1 LLYTILK
8 IPAQIAFYFY
18 CRHLSVN
25 SHSILKTE
33 GPLLIA
39 ANHPNSFLDA
49 IIVATLFKRPIYS
62 LARGDAFTNRFVTFL
77 LRSMKIM
84 PVYRIS
90 EGAENLN
97 ENYSTFDKC
106 KEIFK
111 KNGIV
116 LIFSEGLCL
125 NEWHLRSLKKGTA
138 RLALDS
144 WNQGIPLKI
153 LPLGIN
159 YHSFN
164 SFGKN
169 IILRFGSMITR
180 KDIDTENI
188 QGKSISSFNNT
199 LKNKLQSLVIEI
211 PINDNKKIKDN
222 FYFPIS
228 KTVRILLSLPALAGF
243 VIHAPLYIP
252 IKFFIYKKTSHTVH
266 YDSIMACALFL
277 MYPIYLMA
285 ISLILFSLTCSW
297 WCYSLVLV
305 LPFFAWSYLQ
315 LKKQF

>member
-1 LLYTILK
+1 
-8 IPAQIAFYFY
+8 
-18 CRHLSVN
+18 
-25 SHSILKTE
+25 
-33 GPLLIA
+33 
-39 ANHPNSFLDA
+39 
-49 IIVATLFKRPIYS
+49 
-62 LARGDAFTNRFVTFL
+62 
-77 LRSMKIM
+77 M

-144 WNQGIPLKI
+144 WNEGIPLKI

-159 YHSFN
+159 YQSFN

-169 IILRFGSMITR
+169 IILRFGSMINR
-180 KDIDTENI
+180 KDIDTGNI
-188 QGKSISSFNNT
+188 QGKSILLFNNI

-211 PINDNKKIKDN
+211 PINDYEKIKDN
-222 FYFPIS
+222 FYFQIS
-228 KTVRILLSLPALAGF
+228 KTFRILLLLPAFTGL

-252 IKFFIYKKTSHTVH
+252 IKFYVYKKTIDTVH
-266 YDSIMACALFL
+266 YDSIIACALFML
-277 MYPIYLMA
+277 YPIYLIVISM
-285 ISLILFSLTCSW
+285 ILFSITSSCWSYSLILI
-297 WCYSLVLV
+297 

>member
-1 LLYTILK
+1 MLYTILK
-8 IPAQIAFYFY
+8 IPARIAFYFY
-18 CRHLSVN
+18 CRKLSVN
-25 SHSILKTE
+25 FHSIFKTE

-49 IIVATLFKRPIYS
+49 IIVATLFKRPVYS

-144 WNQGIPLKI
+144 WNEGIPLKI

-159 YHSFN
+159 YQSFN

-169 IILRFGSMITR
+169 IILRFGSMINR
-180 KDIDTENI
+180 KDIDTGNI
-188 QGKSISSFNNT
+188 QGKSILLFNNI

-211 PINDNKKIKDN
+211 PINDYEKIKDN
-222 FYFPIS
+222 FYFQIS
-228 KTVRILLSLPALAGF
+228 KTFRILLLLPAFTGL

-252 IKFFIYKKTSHTVH
+252 IKFYVYKKTIDTVH
-266 YDSIMACALFL
+266 YDSIIACALFML
-277 MYPIYLMA
+277 YPIYLIVISM
-285 ISLILFSLTCSW
+285 ILFSITSSCWSYSLILI
-297 WCYSLVLV
+297 